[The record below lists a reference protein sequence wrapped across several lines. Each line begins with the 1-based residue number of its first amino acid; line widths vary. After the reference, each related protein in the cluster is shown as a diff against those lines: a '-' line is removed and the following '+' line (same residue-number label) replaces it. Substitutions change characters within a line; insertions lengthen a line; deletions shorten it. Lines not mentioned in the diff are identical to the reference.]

1 MTLAIVAG
9 VLNHLWQS
17 TLVLALCGLLGWWL
31 RRQRADVRHTLW
43 LAASVKFV
51 VPSAAFVALGR
62 QIGWPTTTAMPQP
75 AVASVLDSIN
85 QPVNFE
91 STLWLPVP
99 SAAGVPAESPDWLL
113 AIVAVWILGCVTQ
126 CSLWALRW
134 YRVASLV
141 KRSPILDDVREV
153 ARLRRVQ
160 QLVGVRRPVHAVV
173 SDGMLEPGVFG
184 ILRPVLIWPYG
195 IASRLTDAQADTV
208 LAHELVHV
216 RRNDNLTAAL
226 HMAVQAIFWFFPP
239 VWWLEK
245 RLIAERERA
254 CDEAVLRMGMD
265 PQLYAEGI
273 LKTCEFY
280 VEAPIACVA
289 GVTGSDLKQRVV
301 AIMSRRTGEALTAA
315 GRALLGAVAVVA
327 IALPIALGVLQAPM
341 LRAQVP
347 SVANLPSFEVAS
359 IRPNKSA
366 EAGGSFGT
374 RGSQT
379 YLYVV
384 NNTLFNIIR
393 NAYGLQANQIIGG
406 PDWIRAEGEKFDITA
421 KAPEET
427 KPDQMLLMMQALLAD
442 RFKLRLHK
450 ETRDVPMFA
459 LVLARSDRTLGP
471 RMTPA
476 AVDCN
481 ALRAAMVRGEKP
493 TLPTPVGD
501 RPACGAQTRPGRLL
515 IGGYP
520 PSDIARQMSVWVGG
534 RPVVD
539 RTGLTG
545 IYDLELTWTPDQPPA
560 ARDGAPPL
568 AIDPNGPSLFT
579 AVQEQLGLKLE
590 PTTGPVEMLVIDSA
604 ERPTPD

>member
-1 MTLAIVAG
+1 MTLAIVVG

-17 TLVLALCGLLGWWL
+17 TVVLALCGLLAWWL
-31 RRQRADVRHTLW
+31 RHHCADVRYRLW
-43 LAASVKFV
+43 LAASIKFV
-51 VPSAAFVALGR
+51 IPFGAFVALGR
-62 QIGWPTTTAMPQP
+62 QIGWPTATAMPQP
-75 AVASVLDSIN
+75 GVAAVLDSIN
-85 QPVNFE
+85 QPVTAQ
-91 STLWLPVP
+91 STLWLPVF
-99 SAAGVPAESPDWLL
+99 SAAGLPAESPDWLL
-113 AIVAVWILGCVTQ
+113 GIVVVWILGCVVQ
-126 CSLWALRW
+126 CSLWVLRW

-141 KRSPILDDVREV
+141 KRSSVLDDVREV
-153 ARLRRVQ
+153 SRLRRVRQ
-160 QLVGVRRPVHAVV
+160 QVGVRHPVHAVV
-173 SDGMLEPGVFG
+173 SDGTLEPGVFG
-184 ILRPVLIWPYG
+184 ILRPVLIWPCG

-216 RRNDNLTAAL
+216 RRNDNLTAAV
-226 HMAVQAIFWFFPP
+226 HMAVEAIFWFFPL

-254 CDEAVLRMGMD
+254 CDEAVLRLGSD

-280 VEAPIACVA
+280 VEAPVACVS

-301 AIMSRRTGEALTAA
+301 AIMSRRTGDALSA
-315 GRALLGAVAVVA
+315 GRRVLLGSVATATV
-327 IALPIALGVLQAPM
+327 ALPVALGVLQAPM

-347 SVANLPSFEVAS
+347 PVANLPSFEVAS
-359 IRPNKSA
+359 IKPNKSG
-366 EAGGSFGT
+366 EDGGSFGT

-384 NNTLFNIIR
+384 NNTVFNIIR

-406 PDWIRAEGEKFDITA
+406 PEWIRAEGEKFDITA
-421 KAPEET
+421 KAPEGT

-442 RFKLRLHK
+442 RFNLRLHK
-450 ETRDVPMFA
+450 ETREVPMFA
-459 LVLARSDRTLGP
+459 LMMARADQRLGP
-471 RMTPA
+471 QLTPA

-481 ALRAAMVRGEKP
+481 ALRAAMARGEKP
-493 TLPTPVGD
+493 ALPPPVAN
-501 RPACGAQTRPGRLL
+501 RPACGAQTRPGRMA

-520 PSDIARQMSVWVGG
+520 PADIARQMSVWVGG

-545 IYDLELTWTPDQPPA
+545 IYDLELTWTPDTAPTG
-560 ARDGAPPL
+560 RDGGLAPP
-568 AIDPNGPSLFT
+568 IDPNGPSLFT

-590 PTTGPVEMLVIDSA
+590 PTTGPVEVLVIDSA